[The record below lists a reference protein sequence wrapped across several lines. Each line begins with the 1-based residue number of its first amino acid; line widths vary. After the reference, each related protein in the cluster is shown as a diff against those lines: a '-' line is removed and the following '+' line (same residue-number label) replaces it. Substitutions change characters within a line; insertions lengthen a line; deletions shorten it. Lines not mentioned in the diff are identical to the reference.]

1 MIFMIIHKVKC
12 YLFKFFLYKTF
23 PLIFL
28 FFTLF
33 TLGCGGKIPVE
44 WQDIPEKS
52 GISENENPQYMRKD
66 DGFFSLIEDG
76 NGTPLKTQKGGTCW
90 LNAASTSMESN
101 YLRLHHKKIT
111 IDPMPMLDIILGEA
125 EGKTEGYY
133 VDEKANAVDIGGMS
147 FMIANTLSNKY
158 MDYVITEACDYS
170 SASIDEMKTLIK
182 KYGAMNVGIQDVSS
196 RFQYTDGYY
205 CMNDSSNAYDHSVVL
220 VGWDDNF
227 PKDYFR
233 RPASRDGAWIVQNSF
248 GKLWGN
254 DGFYYVSYDTILK
267 EQVVFN
273 VSKEYKKVL
282 SHDAGTHNSFQLG
295 KETTT
300 GNKFRE
306 KGKLKAVGTFT
317 YGRNQTVKIQVYKDD
332 FGKLLA
338 STEATFEYPGYHVAV
353 LPKKVSVEDFQIAVT
368 YSGEAP
374 VEGEGG
380 KDGMYEF
387 RVSSNKGESFVL
399 YDGKWLDL
407 AEESTARAIGID
419 FRPNNACIKALF

>member
-12 YLFKFFLYKTF
+12 YLFNFFLYKTF

-111 IDPMPMLDIILGEA
+111 IDPMPMLDIILGDV
-125 EGKTEGYY
+125 EGKSEGYY
-133 VDEKANAVDIGGMS
+133 VDEKVNAVNIGGMS

-170 SASIDEMKTLIK
+170 SASIEEMKGLIK
-182 KYGAMNVGIQDVSS
+182 KYGAMTVDIQDVKTKF
-196 RFQYTDGYY
+196 RYHDGYY
-205 CMNDSSNAYDHSVVL
+205 CMNDPVSPIDHAVVV

-227 PKDYFR
+227 PKEYFLK
-233 RPASRDGAWIVQNSF
+233 PATKNGAWIAQNSF

-254 DGFYYVSYDTILK
+254 DGFYYVSYDTPL
-267 EQVVFN
+267 EAEVVFN
-273 VSKEYKKVL
+273 ISYDYGKVVSYD
-282 SHDAGTHNSFQLG
+282 SGTHDSIKLG
-295 KETTT
+295 EETTT
-300 GNKFRE
+300 GNKFHE

-338 STEATFEYPGYHVAV
+338 SREATFEYPGYHVTV

-368 YSGEAP
+368 YSGEAS
-374 VEGEGG
+374 VEGQGWNY
-380 KDGMYEF
+380 DSYEF
-387 RVSSNKGESFVL
+387 RPESGRDESFVL
-399 YDGKWLDL
+399 YNGQWLDL
-407 AEESTARAIGID
+407 ADPSTATAIGID
-419 FRPNNACIKALF
+419 FTPNNACIKALF

>member
-1 MIFMIIHKVKC
+1 MFSFNES
-12 YLFKFFLYKTF
+12 L
-23 PLIFL
+23 PLIL
-28 FFTLF
+28 IYFTLF
-33 TLGCGGKIPVE
+33 TLGCNNKIPAE
-44 WQDIPEKS
+44 WENVPKES
-52 GISENENPQYMRKD
+52 GISINENPKYMRKE

-76 NGTPLKTQKGGTCW
+76 NATPLKTQKGGTCW

-111 IDPMPMLDIILGEA
+111 IDPMSMLDIILGDV
-125 EGKTEGYY
+125 EGKSEGYY
-133 VDEKANAVDIGGMS
+133 VVGGANLLHIGGIS
-147 FMIANTLSNKY
+147 CQVANTLSNKW
-158 MDYVITEACDYS
+158 MDFVITEASDYS

-282 SHDAGTHNSFQLG
+282 SHDAGTHDSFKLG
-295 KETTT
+295 QETTT
-300 GNKFRE
+300 GNKFHE

-338 STEATFEYPGYHVAV
+338 STEATFEYPGYHVTV

-380 KDGMYEF
+380 KEGMYEF
-387 RVSSNKGESFVL
+387 RVSSNKEESFVL

>member
-1 MIFMIIHKVKC
+1 MFS
-12 YLFKFFLYKTF
+12 FKNSL
-23 PLIFL
+23 PLIL
-28 FFTLF
+28 IYFTLF
-33 TLGCGGKIPVE
+33 TLGCNNKIPAE
-44 WQDIPEKS
+44 WENVPKES
-52 GISENENPQYMRKD
+52 GISINENPKYMRKE

-76 NGTPLKTQKGGTCW
+76 NATPLKTQKGGTCW

-111 IDPMPMLDIILGEA
+111 IEPMPMLDIILGEV

-133 VDEKANAVDIGGMS
+133 VDDGVNALTIGGMS
-147 FMIANTLSNKY
+147 FMVANTLSNKY

-170 SASIDEMKTLIK
+170 TAGIGEMKELIK
-182 KYGAMNVGIQDVSS
+182 KYGAMTVDIQDVKTKF
-196 RFQYTDGYY
+196 RYYDGYY
-205 CMNDSSNAYDHSVVL
+205 CMNDPVSPIDHAVVV

-227 PKDYFR
+227 PKDYFLK
-233 RPASRDGAWIVQNSF
+233 PATRDGAWIAQNSF

-254 DGFYYVSYDTILK
+254 DGFYYVSYDTPLDAEVI
-267 EQVVFN
+267 FN
-273 VSKEYKKVL
+273 ISYDYEKVI
-282 SHDAGTHNSFQLG
+282 SYDCGTHDSFKLG
-295 KETTT
+295 EETTT
-300 GNKFRE
+300 ANKFHE
-306 KGKLKAVGTFT
+306 KGKLMAVGTFT
-317 YGRNQTVKIQVYKDD
+317 YGHNQTVKIQVYKDD

-338 STEATFEYPGYHVAV
+338 SAEATFEYPGYHVTV

-380 KDGMYEF
+380 KEGMYEF
-387 RVSSNKGESFVL
+387 RVSSNKEESFVL